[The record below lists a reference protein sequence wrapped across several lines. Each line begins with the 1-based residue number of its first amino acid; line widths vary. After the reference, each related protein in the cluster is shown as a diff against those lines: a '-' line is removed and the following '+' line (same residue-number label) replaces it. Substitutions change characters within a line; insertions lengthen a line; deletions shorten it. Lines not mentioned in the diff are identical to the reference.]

1 MGKNNAKMIDPSVYL
16 AAGVDPKTK
25 KPLRL
30 FETGL
35 LKQIRA
41 AFRIIDEQ
49 DAVNRYKWYNIPF
62 ELSSE
67 EIERM
72 LYYKGSLIAFV
83 VDDKFYLTPYA
94 LSGTIDVYG
103 RYNTV
108 KPVPMSSGTEEDS
121 AEEKRK
127 REKDLDNISR
137 LLSQLKLNVVKTP
150 KDFEELKEED
160 LNNSAVILYDYTKQL
175 SQTILPRFTLNEG
188 FVNAES
194 KIIPYMSTA
203 LLAGTG
209 IKGLRVNDAD
219 AADETKRASAQ
230 IMESALN
237 ENLFVAMT
245 APVDFQELSDGSP
258 LKSEEFLLA
267 LQSLDNIRKGTLGIE
282 NGGIFQK
289 KAHKLE
295 SEQMGNESSVA
306 TVFQDGLSQRQ
317 HFCNIFNSIFGTN
330 LWCMP
335 GDAVLGQDVNLDGQ
349 AYDIDDGTAAGS
361 DMGSEGGNDNG
372 GDDI

>member
-30 FETGL
+30 LDNGL
-35 LKQIRA
+35 KGQVRA

-62 ELSSE
+62 DLSSE

-72 LYYKGSLIAFV
+72 LYYKGSLIAFNLN
-83 VDDKFYLTPYA
+83 DKFYMTPYA
-94 LSGTIDVYG
+94 LEGTIDIYG
-103 RYNTV
+103 RYNAV
-108 KPVPMSSGTEEDS
+108 HPVPMASGTD
-121 AEEKRK
+121 EEKAK
-127 REKDLDNISR
+127 NKDLDYLANI
-137 LLSQLKLNVVKTP
+137 LSKLHLNIVKTP
-150 KDFEELKEED
+150 KDLDEMKEED
-160 LNNSAVILYDYTKQL
+160 LDKSAVILYDYTKQL
-175 SQTILPRFTLNEG
+175 SQTILPRSTLNEG
-188 FVNAES
+188 FVDAEAE
-194 KIIPYMSTA
+194 ILPYMTTA

-219 AADETKRASAQ
+219 AAEETIRASAQ
-230 IMESALN
+230 IRNSALTK
-237 ENLFVAMT
+237 NLFVAMT
-245 APVDFQELSDGSP
+245 APVDFQELADGSP